1 MYFGRLFRS
10 RFRLSTFVAFVAI
23 AMPLRAWAQDG
34 NTPKPESPAPQGF
47 LQILFSGGPIGIL
60 IMLVLIG
67 MSLTMVYFIFENA
80 LGIRRRELIPEGLGD
95 QVRNLTSAGR
105 TTEAIEACRAKP
117 SLLAF
122 VIAHG
127 LAEADGGWA
136 EIEKALEDSLAEQ
149 SARLL
154 RKVEYLSVLGNIAP
168 MVGLLGTVLGML
180 LAFRE
185 VASTAGKA
193 GAAQLAEGI
202 YQALVTT
209 VVGLMIAIPALA
221 AFAVL
226 RNRVDQFIAEASY
239 AALHALAPLKV
250 RRPQAGAPPTA
261 AAVPP
266 PAPPRNPPG
275 GR

>member
-1 MYFGRLFRS
+1 MNFRRASRL
-10 RFRLSTFVAFVAI
+10 LSLIQSLSILAAI
-23 AMPLRAWAQDG
+23 VFLPAIAWAQGDAD
-34 NTPKPESPAPQGF
+34 KKAPQGF
-47 LQILFSGGPIGIL
+47 FQIVFSGGPIGIL

-67 MSLTMVYFIFENA
+67 MSLTMVYLVFENA
-80 LGIRRRELIPEGLGD
+80 LSIRRKELLPEGLTD

-122 VIAHG
+122 VLAHG
-127 LAEADGGWA
+127 LAEADSDWTQ
-136 EIEKALEDSLAEQ
+136 IEKALEDAVAEQ
-149 SARLL
+149 SSRLL
-154 RKVEYLSVLGNIAP
+154 RKVEYLSVLGNIGP
-168 MVGLLGTVLGML
+168 MVGLLGTVVGML

-185 VASTAGKA
+185 VAETAGKA

-209 VVGLMIAIPALA
+209 VVGLMIAIPALG
-221 AFAVL
+221 AFAIF

-239 AALHALAPLKV
+239 AALHALAPLKL
-250 RRPQAGAPPTA
+250 RRQPSA
-261 AAVPP
+261 AAPP
-266 PAPPRNPPG
+266 PANPPPPPRTG